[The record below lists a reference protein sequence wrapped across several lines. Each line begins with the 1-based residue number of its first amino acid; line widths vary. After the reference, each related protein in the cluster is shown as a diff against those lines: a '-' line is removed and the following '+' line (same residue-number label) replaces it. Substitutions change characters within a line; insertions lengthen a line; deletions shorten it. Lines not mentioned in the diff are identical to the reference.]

1 MSARRFLRKIT
12 HPTARRPR
20 FVFDTLHVAEF
31 HFYFRLR
38 GLGNVSRYVYAS
50 CIAELLFTLRG
61 TLVARSQSVNS
72 IN

>member
-1 MSARRFLRKIT
+1 MSATTIFRKIA

-38 GLGNVSRYVYAS
+38 GLGRVSRVF
-50 CIAELLFTLRG
+50 LLIVVDSLLSTLRG
-61 TLVARSQSVNS
+61 TRVVSN
-72 IN
+72 

>member
-1 MSARRFLRKIT
+1 MSATTIFRKIA

-38 GLGNVSRYVYAS
+38 GLGDVSRQF
-50 CIAELLFTLRG
+50 LLIM
-61 TLVARSQSVNS
+61 VA
-72 IN
+72 